1 MTLEKQL
8 INKCYYKTLTEGSGN
23 EHPIKV
29 LGELSILEQQKEVND
44 LSYIRFAQGEV
55 YFEKAFKE

>member
-29 LGELSILEQQKEVND
+29 LGELSILE
-44 LSYIRFAQGEV
+44 
-55 YFEKAFKE
+55 